1 MSASTFQHRAY
12 DEPTRRLL
20 QEAGLA
26 PLLSLTPVKG
36 GGNNRVLLVQTTN
49 GETALLKSYFLSEHD
64 PRDRF
69 LHEQAFYNLAGE
81 LGIKNVPQMWGSDEV
96 ERLALFE
103 FVEGN
108 KLSGNE
114 ILHSQVTACS
124 TFFMSLNQGRTLPLA
139 VPVPIASEACF
150 SLGDHFALI
159 QRRVDRLKDAV
170 NRDLVVDRE
179 VADWITDEL
188 VTAWTHIGN
197 SVLEKENPEKQLI
210 ESQRCFSPSDFG
222 FHNAIQSPRGL
233 LFFDFEYAGWDDP
246 AKMACDFFCQ
256 PEVPVPISTLSSFL
270 KNTCLPEWDPEVYEK
285 RVNFLLPAYRIKWAC
300 IILNVFL
307 SAEAR
312 RRNFADEE
320 LTTESAR
327 KKQLAKARLQLA
339 QL

>member
-1 MSASTFQHRAY
+1 
-12 DEPTRRLL
+12 LL

-26 PLLSLTPVKG
+26 PLLTLTPVTG
-36 GGNNRVLLVQTTN
+36 GGNNRVFLVQTAN
-49 GETALLKSYFLSEHD
+49 GKAALLKSYFLSEHD

-69 LHEQAFYNLAGE
+69 LHEQAFYKLAGE
-81 LGIKNVPQMWGSDEV
+81 LGIKNVPQMWVADKV

-114 ILHSQVTACS
+114 ISHSQVAACS
-124 TFFMSLNQGRTLPLA
+124 TFFMSLNEGRTLSLA
-139 VPVPIASEACF
+139 VPIPIASEACF
-150 SLGDHFALI
+150 SLSEHFALI

-170 NRDLVVDRE
+170 NRDLAMDRE

-188 VTAWTHIGN
+188 VPAWTHIGH
-197 SVLEKENPEKQLI
+197 SILEKEIPEKQLI

-233 LFFDFEYAGWDDP
+233 LFFDFEYAGRDDP

-256 PEVPVPISTLSSFL
+256 PEVPVPVSTLSSFL
-270 KNTCLPEWDPEVYEK
+270 KNTCLPEWDPEVYER

-307 SAEAR
+307 RAEAR
-312 RRNFADEE
+312 RRQFADEQ

-327 KKQLAKARLQLA
+327 QKQLAKARLQLA